1 MSRWF
6 LPWRGWKDV
15 PPIIGIML
23 IVFGMWLYVDVGSWT
38 FGVLAFLIGSV
49 TLALTRDD
57 D

>member
-1 MSRWF
+1 MNRWF

-15 PPIIGIML
+15 PSIIGIML